1 MNRSLAIFI
10 SVGIVLLT
18 LVNSFGF
25 MKKSNL
31 EAPLAA
37 LGEMDM
43 VLWNFDHQGTVQ
55 LKGDWAFYPD
65 ELITPRVNDDVFE
78 AYQDIKKTV
87 KVPGSWETYLSDI
100 GTASGVGTYRLVINV
115 PEDGIYGLSVDR
127 IRQSSRL
134 YINGHMAGA
143 SGKPS
148 RDAKSYEASDK
159 KYIGSGPSDGKK
171 LEIVLQVANLSYPI
185 GGIIHDVEF
194 GKEEQIIHRRDVNR
208 AIDTVLISGYLVLGL
223 YFLGVYFQ
231 RKSELYYFYFS
242 TFCILQGIYLAT
254 LNERLLGLLLPD
266 LGIRLLTN
274 IQLFCIHAFFLFFLL
289 FIYLLL
295 KNYANK
301 KVVYSLSSILIF
313 QMVLFGIP
321 TLSEHLLSSVPVLQ
335 KQLFIVAVLAV
346 CYFYILVVLIKAFRG
361 RTEESNYLL
370 VIVTTVIC
378 YGLLLCLDLLF
389 EIQTGR
395 IPVILFLVMVIS
407 LSLLMGNRSNR
418 MFQEI
423 KQLSLELLAHNKLKD
438 EFLAKTSHE
447 LRTPLHGIL
456 NISQSLVEGV
466 EGPLKL
472 KQQES
477 VMLIHNV
484 GKRLSKIV
492 DDLLHAS
499 NTNEL
504 EVLIEPTAVN
514 LGVVKDIVAE
524 MNLLISN
531 PNQLQI
537 VNEVPDG
544 LPLVYVDEQRFQQI
558 LYNLISNAINFTEQG
573 KIRVKAEVIDEEV
586 IISVSDSGKGVAA
599 ADLDM
604 IFTSFYQAENSLSTR
619 GKGLGLGLT
628 IVKQLVESSGGKIA
642 VTSEIGYGSCFT
654 FTLPL
659 ATEQQRSAIEA
670 AKPHWTTS
678 NETREREVLNL
689 ALPKKVEG
697 SRENTV
703 LIVDDNHLNLKV
715 LIDIVSSLDYT
726 VIAVDNGNEALTIIQ
741 EESID
746 LLLLDLMMPDLT
758 GYEMCEIIR
767 KEYHMVELPI
777 LIITAAGE
785 STRSAESFQ
794 AGANAFLRKPFD
806 SEDVRA
812 RIESL
817 LAMKRAA
824 ADAIHNELSYFHAQ
838 ITPHFLYNT
847 LNTIIALSYKD
858 EEKTREALGHLA
870 TFFRAKLD
878 FYNLN
883 ALVPLDKE
891 MELVQSYLAI
901 EQMRFGE
908 RLAVEYDIQDDIKVM
923 LPSMTIQPIVENAVL
938 HGISKKP
945 EGGTLSISVRKNNGH
960 IKIVILDDGIGI
972 SEEKQNELLNEKSN
986 RIGFSNTFQKLKL
999 VKMSTF
1005 TLDSKEGIGTKIT
1018 IILPEV
1024 KFNESHNR

>member
-1 MNRSLAIFI
+1 
-10 SVGIVLLT
+10 
-18 LVNSFGF
+18 
-25 MKKSNL
+25 
-31 EAPLAA
+31 
-37 LGEMDM
+37 
-43 VLWNFDHQGTVQ
+43 
-55 LKGDWAFYPD
+55 
-65 ELITPRVNDDVFE
+65 
-78 AYQDIKKTV
+78 
-87 KVPGSWETYLSDI
+87 
-100 GTASGVGTYRLVINV
+100 
-115 PEDGIYGLSVDR
+115 
-127 IRQSSRL
+127 
-134 YINGHMAGA
+134 
-143 SGKPS
+143 
-148 RDAKSYEASDK
+148 
-159 KYIGSGPSDGKK
+159 
-171 LEIVLQVANLSYPI
+171 VANLSYPI

-208 AIDTVLISGYLVLGL
+208 AIDTVLISGYFVFGL

-231 RKSELYYFYFS
+231 RKIELYYFYFS
-242 TFCILQGIYLAT
+242 SFCILQGIYLAT